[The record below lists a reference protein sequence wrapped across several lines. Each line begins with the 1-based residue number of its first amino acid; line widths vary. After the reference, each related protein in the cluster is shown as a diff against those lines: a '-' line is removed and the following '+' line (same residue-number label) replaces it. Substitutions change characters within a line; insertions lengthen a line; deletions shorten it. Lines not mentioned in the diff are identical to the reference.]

1 MTAAAAPTGP
11 EARLLTGRRALV
23 TGGGSGIGAAIAR
36 AMADAGAVVRTAD
49 ADPATGSDLVVDVS
63 DDAAVTA
70 MFETLDADLGG
81 LDILVNNVGIAGPT
95 GPVEQLDPGE
105 FDRCVEVNVGGTFR
119 CTRAAV
125 PRLRE
130 GGGTIVNLSST
141 AGHWGYPLRSPYA
154 ASKWAIEGL
163 TATWAMELGRFGVRV
178 NAIAP
183 GTVAGPR
190 MDGVIA
196 REAAA
201 TGAEPAEVKAAYEDT
216 VSMRRFVSA
225 DDIAATA
232 VWLCS
237 DAARLVNGQV
247 ITVDGNTETHRARW
261 SDDARAPVDIDWD

>member
-1 MTAAAAPTGP
+1 MV
-11 EARLLTGRRALV
+11 RDIV
-23 TGGGSGIGAAIAR
+23 ISHGGKI
-36 AMADAGAVVRTAD
+36 
-49 ADPATGSDLVVDVS
+49 
-63 DDAAVTA
+63 
-70 MFETLDADLGG
+70 
-81 LDILVNNVGIAGPT
+81 
-95 GPVEQLDPGE
+95 E
-105 FDRCVEVNVGGTFR
+105 FDRCVAVNVGGTFR

-125 PRLRE
+125 PRLRAD
-130 GGGTIVNLSST
+130 GGGAIVNISST

-201 TGAEPAEVKAAYEDT
+201 TGADPAAVRAGLEDT
-216 VSMRRFVSA
+216 VSMRSFVSA
-225 DDIAATA
+225 GDIAATA
-232 VWLCS
+232 VFLCS

-247 ITVDGNTETHRARW
+247 VAVDGNTETFRNGW
-261 SDDARAPVDIDWD
+261 PDDTRAPVDIRWD